1 MLKSKRLRYAAAVLL
16 SVAIVTLPTL
26 SSASKTRPYRGYQQ
40 PPADLANLPE
50 DLRQDHDRIR
60 KLANHVQD
68 RYRLPAN
75 QAATIVIEAF
85 RNGSQHDLEPELI
98 LAIIAVESTFR
109 ERAISSKGAKGL
121 MQVLA
126 ASHPEKVRQTGGPR
140 ALFDSSDNIRMGSQI
155 LANYLEEHGGELR
168 KALARY
174 NGSHKNPRSPFPD
187 KVLRVYRE
195 LKQVP

>member
-16 SVAIVTLPTL
+16 SVSIVTLPTL
-26 SSASKTRPYRGYQQ
+26 SSASKTRPYRGQ
-40 PPADLANLPE
+40 PLPADLANLPD

-60 KLANHVQD
+60 KLTNYVQD
-68 RYRLPAN
+68 RYKLPTN
-75 QAATIVIEAF
+75 QAASIVVEAF
-85 RNGSQHDLEPELI
+85 RNGFQHDLEPELI

-109 ERAISSKGAKGL
+109 DRAISSKGAKGL

-126 ASHPEKVRQTGGPR
+126 ASHPEKVRQAGGPHT
-140 ALFDSSDNIRMGSQI
+140 LFDSAQNIRMGSQI

-174 NGSHKNPRSPFPD
+174 NGSYKNPRSPFPD

-195 LKQVP
+195 LKQVL